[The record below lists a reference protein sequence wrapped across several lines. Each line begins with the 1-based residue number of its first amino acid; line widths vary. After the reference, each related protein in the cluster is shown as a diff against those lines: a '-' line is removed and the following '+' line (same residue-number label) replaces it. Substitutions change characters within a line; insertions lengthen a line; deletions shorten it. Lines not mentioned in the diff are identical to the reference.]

1 MNEKPPYDAPPGA
14 TGSDA
19 DSGAEPEPTAEELAR
34 AASLARLVDR
44 ISAGEPPPPA
54 MPAEDRLLLDAA
66 AMIHAAHQPRQLPA
80 RKVNE
85 LVAAALAQPDAEPR
99 RSSRKAGPDKTEPG
113 FVGPVLLAFPGGARR
128 EAATAT
134 APGDAD
140 ADLSAAPER
149 GSASGIDLRPR
160 STRLRVMVGTV
171 VLAMAAALA
180 LWVWS
185 ARQNR
190 LGAGRPGGAGLA
202 TGSGLGQKLRSRSA
216 GSLLGGPIASAE
228 SGNARARMD
237 LVFADR
243 LSGYREVVFRGRAR
257 RGVATEVSP

>member
-1 MNEKPPYDAPPGA
+1 VNEKPPYDAPPG
-14 TGSDA
+14 DA

-44 ISAGEPPPPA
+44 MSAGEPPPPA

-66 AMIHAAHQPRQLPA
+66 AMIHAAHQPRPLSA

-85 LVAAALAQPDAEPR
+85 VVAAALAQPDAEPR
-99 RSSRKAGPDKTEPG
+99 RISRRAGPALIP
-113 FVGPVLLAFPGGARR
+113 FPAGARR
-128 EAATAT
+128 EAATTT
-134 APGDAD
+134 ALGDSD
-140 ADLSAAPER
+140 AAAAPER
-149 GSASGIDLRPR
+149 SSASGIDLRPR

-190 LGAGRPGGAGLA
+190 LGTGRPGGAGLA
-202 TGSGLGQKLRSRSA
+202 TGGGLGQKLRSRSA

>member
-14 TGSDA
+14 ADA

-34 AASLARLVDR
+34 ATSLARLVDR
-44 ISAGEPPPPA
+44 MSAGEPPPPA

-66 AMIHAAHQPRQLPA
+66 AMIHAAHQPRPLSA

-85 LVAAALAQPDAEPR
+85 VVAAALAQPDVEPR
-99 RSSRKAGPDKTEPG
+99 RISRRAGPDKAEPG
-113 FVGPVLLAFPGGARR
+113 FAGPVLIPFPGGARR
-128 EAATAT
+128 EAATTT
-134 APGDAD
+134 ALGDSD
-140 ADLSAAPER
+140 AVAPER
-149 GSASGIDLRPR
+149 SSASGIDLRPR
-160 STRLRVMVGTV
+160 STRLPVTVGTV

-228 SGNARARMD
+228 SGDARARMD